1 MLIRKEGMPFI
12 GGAAILAALL
22 SKTWLKYLGLVPLAF
37 VTWFFRDP
45 ERVAPVGDDLVIAP
59 ADGKVVRVEK
69 TSEATV
75 GECTRV
81 SIFMN
86 VFSVHVNRAPL
97 AGRVSGL
104 RYQQGRFH
112 AANFLEKTE
121 ENERMCMYLDT
132 QVGPMR
138 VDQVAGMI
146 ARRIVHFAP
155 EGTNLAKGERFGL
168 IRFGSMVEVFL
179 PAGIDPCVKL
189 GDKTRAGFSVLGRI
203 A

>member
-12 GGAAILAALL
+12 AGAAILAALL
-22 SKTWLKYLGLVPLAF
+22 SKTPLRWLGMLPLAF

-45 ERVAPVGDDLVIAP
+45 EREAPEGADLVIAP
-59 ADGKVVRVEK
+59 ADGKVVRVER
-69 TSEATV
+69 TTEPQV
-75 GECTRV
+75 GECTRI

-97 AGRVSGL
+97 AGTVSGR

-121 ENERMCMYLDT
+121 ENERMCMYLET
-132 QVGPMR
+132 AVGTVR

-155 EGTNLAKGERFGL
+155 EGTSLAKGERFGL

-179 PAGIDPCVKL
+179 PAGVSPAVKL
-189 GDKTRAGFSVLGRI
+189 GDHTTAGATILGRI

>member
-22 SKTWLKYLGLVPLAF
+22 SRTRLKLVGLAPLAF

-45 ERVAPVGDDLVIAP
+45 ERQAPAGDELIIAP
-59 ADGKVVRVEK
+59 ADGKVVRVQK
-69 TSEATV
+69 TTEAQV
-75 GECTRV
+75 GECTRI

-97 AGRVSGL
+97 AGTVTGR

-121 ENERMCMYLDT
+121 ENERMCMYLET
-132 QVGPMR
+132 ACGTVR
-138 VDQVAGMI
+138 IDQVAGMI

-155 EGTNLAKGERFGL
+155 EGTRLARGERFGL
-168 IRFGSMVEVFL
+168 IRFGSMVEVFM
-179 PAGIDPCVKL
+179 PAGITPCVQV
-189 GDKTRAGFSVLGRI
+189 GDKTSAGLSVLGRLV
-203 A
+203 